1 MAKLSATLLATTPSL
16 STPVRALCLHGWRTN
31 ANLMRLQ
38 TRQLLAAFPPG
49 AIELEHVNAPFTS
62 KKPADPS
69 LGRLVAGPF
78 HEWWDT
84 IEEGGSNDQAHGF
97 SSDAKVVSYNGLDQS
112 IDTLCSFI
120 RNEAAKGR
128 AFDVVIGFSQG
139 GILTTILTALMERGA
154 AALDQPP
161 FTKDSFAVPCGE
173 SLLPPSAAWKAVV
186 LVSTMMP
193 RDTEL
198 RSTTCRTPSVV
209 NADTEC
215 GDRLLDIPLET
226 PSCHIFGEAD
236 NMFPAS
242 EGLAKWWSG
251 KECTDAKLILTHT
264 AGHRF
269 PPAGNQRLYEK
280 TAEFVLRTCS
290 KETGSFDKSRC

>member
-1 MAKLSATLLATTPSL
+1 M
-16 STPVRALCLHGWRTN
+16 
-31 ANLMRLQ
+31 
-38 TRQLLAAFPPG
+38 
-49 AIELEHVNAPFTS
+49 
-62 KKPADPS
+62 
-69 LGRLVAGPF
+69 
-78 HEWWDT
+78 
-84 IEEGGSNDQAHGF
+84 
-97 SSDAKVVSYNGLDQS
+97 
-112 IDTLCSFI
+112 
-120 RNEAAKGR
+120 
-128 AFDVVIGFSQG
+128 
-139 GILTTILTALMERGA
+139 TTILTALMERGA

-186 LVSTMMP
+186 LVSAMMP

-290 KETGSFDKSRC
+290 KETGRFDKSRC